1 MEYADPLVDLIVQDG
16 WLSLYVKNTFELDI
30 SWFGILL
37 AVGVVVAVRYKK
49 KGKRK

>member
-1 MEYADPLVDLIVQDG
+1 MSDPLLDLIVQDG
-16 WLSLYVKNTFELDI
+16 WLSLYVRNTFEIDI

-37 AVGVVVAVRYKK
+37 AVGVGFALKYRK